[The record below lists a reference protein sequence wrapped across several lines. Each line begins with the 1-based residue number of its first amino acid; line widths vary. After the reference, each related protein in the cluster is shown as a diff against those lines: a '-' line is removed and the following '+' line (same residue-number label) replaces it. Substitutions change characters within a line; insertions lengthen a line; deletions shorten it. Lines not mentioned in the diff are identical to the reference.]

1 MTDPAID
8 PDEPRPAS
16 SEEAA
21 DIVSHDPALNAQPA
35 GDAATDDD
43 ARTHDTAP
51 VSESP
56 D

>member
-1 MTDPAID
+1 MRLIA
-8 PDEPRPAS
+8 
-16 SEEAA
+16 
-21 DIVSHDPALNAQPA
+21 VSIYLTIALLLLLLQATPYVSDAQPA
-35 GDAATDDD
+35 GDAGTDDD